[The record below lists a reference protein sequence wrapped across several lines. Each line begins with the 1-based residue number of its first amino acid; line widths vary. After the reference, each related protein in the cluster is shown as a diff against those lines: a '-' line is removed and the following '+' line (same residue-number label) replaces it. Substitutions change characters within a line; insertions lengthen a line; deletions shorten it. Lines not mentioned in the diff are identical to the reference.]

1 MTIDIK
7 LTDLQRTI
15 LEVVVSNFVAQR
27 KPTSQRHL
35 FVRFQDPEAVEGL
48 VSKSLLMDVDRQAV
62 LPNMLSFELCGDQ
75 AALNL
80 ARNSLETVLLALRAL
95 YLESEENKQITPTE
109 IEAKAQQIGRDVNPN
124 TVWLGLYLV
133 QNFVGVINSSAGS
146 ADRAQLSW
154 VAISHEILKLKQIE
168 KVWGLRVSQQMDYIT
183 QREAYR
189 YTTQPQPLDDVV
201 ELSGVTFPNETALLI
216 FISHSSRDADL
227 ALMLIELLKSALAL
241 RDEQIRCTSVD
252 GFRLPAGVNTDDVLK
267 AEVRQARAFIGLIT
281 PNSMNSAYV
290 MFELGARWGA
300 ELHMVPLLAGVNPDA
315 LAGPLKPINSLSA
328 TNDAQLHQ
336 LVHEL
341 AAILQVSIQN
351 PASYTRYI
359 RKLTEELQ
367 RRNWTST
374 RLSQMQ
380 APEPP
385 GRSGTRK
392 IDNLTRERVSE
403 IAKNFVWSK
412 QLPKWTVIVEGRELP
427 VRPLVLQAVGALPN
441 DSTTSNAATAK
452 LKSLGFEI
460 RYNGK
465 KA

>member
-1 MTIDIK
+1 MRIDIK
-7 LTDLQRTI
+7 LTELQRII
-15 LEVVVSNFVAQR
+15 LKIVVSNFVAQR
-27 KPTSQRHL
+27 KPTPQRQL
-35 FVRFQDPEAVEGL
+35 FIKFEDPEAVENL
-48 VSKSLLMDVDRQAV
+48 INKSLLMDVDRQAV

-75 AALNL
+75 SALHL
-80 ARNSLETVLLALRAL
+80 AKNSLETVLLALREL
-95 YLESEENKQITPTE
+95 YLESEDNKQITPTE
-109 IEAKAQQIGRDVNPN
+109 VEAKAREIGRDVNSD

-133 QNFVGVINSSAGS
+133 QNFVGVLNSSAGS

-168 KVWGLRVSQQMDYIT
+168 KVWDSRVAQQVEYMA
-183 QREAYR
+183 QREANR
-189 YTTQPQPLDDVV
+189 YPNQPQPLEDAV
-201 ELSGVTFPNETALLI
+201 ELSRIHFPGDTGLLI
-216 FISHSSRDADL
+216 FISHSSKDADL

-267 AEVRQARAFIGLIT
+267 AEVRQAHAFIGLIT

-300 ELHMVPLLAGVNPDA
+300 ELHMVPLLAGVSPEA
-315 LAGPLKPINSLSA
+315 LAGPLKPINSISA

-336 LVHEL
+336 LIHEL
-341 AAILQVSIQN
+341 AAILQMSAQN

-359 RKLTEELQ
+359 RKLMEELE
-367 RRNWTST
+367 RRHWTST
-374 RLSQMQ
+374 RLSQVQ
-380 APEPP
+380 GPEIPE
-385 GRSGTRK
+385 RSGTRK
-392 IDNLTRERVSE
+392 IDSLTRERVNE
-403 IAKNFVWSK
+403 IAKKFVWSK

-460 RYNGK
+460 RYNGR